1 MMIIKRVSLLVC
13 CLVVVLGAMGQA
25 ALMTADRK
33 VAAFYPE
40 GYDATQHQPSPIF
53 EQEPTAIMPLSA
65 DWQLR
70 PRFEQRDGHSVAT
83 IAVGMGVDLYGTG
96 EVTGPLR
103 RNGRSVQLWNID
115 TPAYGVDGGSHLY
128 QSHPWVMGLRR
139 DGTACGIIAD
149 NTWRSAID
157 CRDDEVVFTSDG
169 PAFRVVIIESDG
181 PQQLMAELTRLT
193 GHMELP
199 PLWALGYQQCRF
211 SYQPDARVREIADT
225 LRMLRIPS
233 DVIWMDIDYM
243 DSYKIFTFSP
253 KEFPQPAQLND
264 YLHRQNFK
272 AVYMIDP
279 GVKAEEGYFVDDQGT
294 RGDYWVKD
302 RDGQPYVGNVWPGP
316 CHFPDFTRPEVR
328 HWWATLYKDFMAT
341 GIDGVWNDMNE
352 PSVFGG
358 PGGTMP
364 VDNRHGIAPSNLP
377 PMGEAISGAALPL
390 QSEGAGGRLHLRY
403 HNVYGL
409 NMVRASRDGLL
420 LANPQKRPFIL
431 SRSNFLGGH
440 RYAATWTGDNLSS
453 WDQMWLS
460 IPMTL
465 TLGLS
470 GQPFN
475 GPDIGGFCESA
486 DADLL
491 AHWTAM
497 GVFFPFVRN
506 HTIKGSA
513 NQEPWAFGDEVL
525 QVCRTAIERRYR
537 LLPYIYTLFREA
549 SLDGMPVMRPLFM
562 ADPKDLSLR
571 REDRAFLLGG
581 DLMVVPAPQTQAP
594 GAPLSPPEGGT
605 IASSIT
611 TLQKKWT
618 PITSALKTI
627 EAPIPEQSSPTRS
640 LSGAV
645 GGASSSAH
653 PLLLQRPGSI
663 IPMAQLAQS
672 TAELRTDSLTLLV
685 VLDADGQATG
695 QLYEDEGDGFSYR
708 SGNYRQSSLEASLA
722 GRQLTVS
729 LRHADGHMPAPAQR
743 WLRIACIRG
752 GRAQFSAWQQGDVAT
767 MKLRK

>member
-13 CLVVVLGAMGQA
+13 CLVVALGAMGQA

-83 IAVGMGVDLYGTG
+83 IAVGKGVDLYGTG
-96 EVTGPLR
+96 EVMGPLR

-128 QSHPWVMGLRR
+128 QSHPWVMGLRP
-139 DGTACGIIAD
+139 DGTAFGIIAD

-181 PQQLMAELTRLT
+181 PRQLMAELTRLT

-294 RGDYWVKD
+294 AGDYWVKD

-364 VDNRHGIAPSNLP
+364 VDNQHGTAPSNLP

-390 QSEGAGGRLHLRY
+390 QSEGAGGRLHLRF

-486 DADLL
+486 NADLL

-525 QVCRTAIERRYR
+525 RVCRTAIERRYR

-562 ADPKDLSLR
+562 ADAKDLSLR

-581 DLMVVPAPQTQAP
+581 DLMVAPKDP

-605 IASSIT
+605 IASGVN

-618 PITSALKTI
+618 PISSALKTI
-627 EAPIPEQSSPTRS
+627 EAP
-640 LSGAV
+640 SGAV
-645 GGASSSAH
+645 GGAH
-653 PLLLQRPGSI
+653 PLLLQRPGSV

-708 SGNYRQSSLEASLA
+708 SGNYRQSRLEASLA
-722 GRQLTVS
+722 GRQLSVS
-729 LRHADGHMPAPAQR
+729 LRHTDGHMPAPAQR

-767 MKLRK
+767 MKLHKK